1 MYNVG
6 EYVQVKWVDKQDRKS
21 GVQVDVVYKITEKSY
36 TIIKCVDAQGN
47 IYHLSTIQVRPSTK
61 ELFK

>member
-1 MYNVG
+1 MYNLG

-21 GVQVDVVYKITEKSY
+21 GVQVDAVYKVTEKSY
-36 TIIKCVDAQGN
+36 TIIKCIDVKGN
-47 IYHLSTIQVRPSTK
+47 VQHLSTTQVCPSTK